1 MAKKVPVAQI
11 GSEIAK
17 QITDYKEEVAAGVKE
32 KIREVTKNMVQQLQ
46 QTSPRDTGDYARG
59 WAQKTEYQSGEA
71 LRNRV
76 YNKTKPQLTQLLE
89 NGHAKRT
96 GGRVEGRPHI
106 RPAEEQAE
114 KDLGQKVREVVR
126 W

>member
-46 QTSPRDTGDYARG
+46 QTSPRDTGEYARG